1 MKFSLIVRTAGKMEG
16 KAIPITLSQF
26 LIGRDKQCQL
36 RPASP
41 IISNR
46 HCALRVRG
54 ERAFVRD
61 FESTN
66 GTFVNDQPVKGEV
79 ELHQGDNLRIGP
91 MLFEVHLERTAP
103 PSKPAP
109 APTPPLA
116 AEAAD
121 DEAMAALL
129 LALPEGEDSGSGF
142 RGVDSAGVPTGS
154 TVMDLPVPAGVEEGT
169 PTESVPP
176 SKKVPAKT
184 GSGDTAAAADAL
196 FKKYRR
202 RGH

>member
-1 MKFSLIVRTAGKMEG
+1 MEG

-46 HCALRVRG
+46 HCALQVRG

-66 GTFVNDQPVKGEV
+66 GTFVNEQPVKGEQ
-79 ELHQGDNLRIGP
+79 ELHDGDSLQIGP
-91 MLFEVHLERTAP
+91 MLFEIHLEKTAVP
-103 PSKPAP
+103 NPAP
-109 APTPPLA
+109 KPP
-116 AEAAD
+116 AETAD

-129 LALPEGEDSGSGF
+129 LSLPEGEDAGSGI
-142 RGVDSAGVPTGS
+142 RGVDSDGVPTGS
-154 TVMDLPVPAGVEEGT
+154 TVMELPVPAGVEEGKQ
-169 PTESVPP
+169 TESEPNDQKASP
-176 SKKVPAKT
+176 KT
-184 GSGDTAAAADAL
+184 GSGDTAAAAAAL
-196 FKKYRR
+196 FRKYHR
-202 RGH
+202 RGR

>member
-1 MKFSLIVRTAGKMEG
+1 MKFSLIVRTPGKMEG

-46 HCALRVRG
+46 HCALQVRG

-66 GTFVNDQPVKGEV
+66 GTFVNEQPVKGER
-79 ELHQGDNLRIGP
+79 ELHDGDSLQIGP
-91 MLFEVHLERTAP
+91 MLFEIHLEKTA
-103 PSKPAP
+103 
-109 APTPPLA
+109 APTA
-116 AEAAD
+116 APKHPAETAD
-121 DEAMAALL
+121 DDAMAALL
-129 LALPEGEDSGSGF
+129 LSLPEGQDSGSGI
-142 RGVDSAGVPTGS
+142 RGVDSDGVPTGS
-154 TVMDLPVPAGVEEGT
+154 TVMELPVPAGLEEGQQA
-169 PTESVPP
+169 ESGP
-176 SKKVPAKT
+176 KGQKAPAKT
-184 GSGDTAAAADAL
+184 GSGDTAAAAAAL

-202 RGH
+202 AR

>member
-1 MKFSLIVRTAGKMEG
+1 MKFSLIVRTPGKMEG

-41 IISNR
+41 VVSNR
-46 HCALRVRG
+46 HCALQVRE

-66 GTFVNDQPVKGEV
+66 GTFVNDQSVKGEQ
-79 ELHQGDNLRIGP
+79 ELHDGDRLQVGP
-91 MLFEVHLERTAP
+91 MLFEVRLEKTAAP
-103 PSKPAP
+103 KPAP
-109 APTPPLA
+109 PASPKPSVET
-116 AEAAD
+116 AD

-129 LALPEGEDSGSGF
+129 LALPEGQDAGSGI
-142 RGVDSAGVPTGS
+142 RGVDDDGVPTGS
-154 TVMDLPVPAGVEEGT
+154 TVMELPVPAGMEEGKEA
-169 PTESVPP
+169 ESGAKD
-176 SKKVPAKT
+176 KKTPAKT

-196 FKKYRR
+196 FKKYLR
-202 RGH
+202 RGR